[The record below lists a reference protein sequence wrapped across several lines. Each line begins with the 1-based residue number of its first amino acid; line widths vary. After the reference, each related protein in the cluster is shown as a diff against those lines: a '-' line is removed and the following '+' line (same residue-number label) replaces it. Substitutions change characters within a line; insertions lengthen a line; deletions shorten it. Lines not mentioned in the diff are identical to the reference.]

1 MRNFLQHKW
10 VIGAG
15 ALILV
20 LALGAVAWAATGD
33 TTTTTPTVTPQQ
45 SAGPDGDGP
54 DGMGFGLFGGGMM
67 RHGKGGPGAAADPE
81 QFQQDKEQRQ
91 QDMQARRDAFLK
103 LIRDKMTPEDQ
114 QKLDSLSAT
123 AKQQQDALQA
133 AREALGKTASEM
145 RALVD
150 KYFPEGAAPDSGT
163 APTTPGATSTTPSA
177 TTN

>member
-1 MRNFLQHKW
+1 MSNFLQHKW

-15 ALILV
+15 ALVLV

-45 SAGPDGDGP
+45 GAGPDGDGP

-67 RHGKGGPGAAADPE
+67 RHGRGGPGAAADPE
-81 QFQQDKEQRQ
+81 QFQQEKEQRQ

-150 KYFPEGAAPDSGT
+150 KYFPEGTTPDSS
-163 APTTPGATSTTPSA
+163 PTSTTPSA